1 MSPTPAETIEDW
13 ECTASILCDAAVDL
27 GAELERVRAE
37 LNDVREVLE
46 LVEQER
52 DEYRGA
58 ITAHKRAIWSE
69 IGRPGSKM
77 DRDLWEVLR

>member
-1 MSPTPAETIEDW
+1 MSDDW
-13 ECTASILCDAAVDL
+13 ERTASILGDAAVDL

-46 LVEQER
+46 LVEAER

-69 IGRPGSKM
+69 IGRPGSRM
-77 DRDLWEVLR
+77 DRDLWSVLR

>member
-1 MSPTPAETIEDW
+1 MTGLSHINQSALSD
-13 ECTASILCDAAVDL
+13 DAAL
-27 GAELERVRAE
+27 AAEYGAEIERLRAE
-37 LNDVREVLE
+37 LADTREILE

-58 ITAHKRAIWSE
+58 ITSHKQAIFRE

-77 DRDLWEVLR
+77 DRDLWAVLR

>member
-13 ECTASILCDAAVDL
+13 ERTASILGDAAAEL

>member
-1 MSPTPAETIEDW
+1 MSDDW
-13 ECTASILCDAAVDL
+13 ERTASILGDAAVEL

-37 LNDVREVLE
+37 LADVREILE

-58 ITAHKRAIWSE
+58 ITAHRHHIWRA
-69 IGRPGSKM
+69 IGRPGSKI
-77 DRDLWEVLR
+77 DRDLWETLR